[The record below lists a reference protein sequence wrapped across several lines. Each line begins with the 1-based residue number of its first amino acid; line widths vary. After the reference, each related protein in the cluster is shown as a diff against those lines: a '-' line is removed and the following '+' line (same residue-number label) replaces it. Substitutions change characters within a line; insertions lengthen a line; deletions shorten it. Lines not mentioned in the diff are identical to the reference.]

1 MPLPPMFGITVSNVS
16 SFWPAGPHPNETL
29 CPPMLPANSKAED
42 LQCGYPQWHP
52 FQICGKRSTTA
63 YGDDSHSWCPASRR
77 GDEGYLEDGDQYIR
91 FAWDPT
97 ASLKKDGFTEYIEIT
112 FEQSVYLHSVEVG
125 EPRGMGAIVR
135 IKALHPVN
143 GDYFTIWESS
153 TSEGDPTIQ
162 YRHRTLSEY
171 RIFAPFPICQTTFK
185 TNTVRLELDTYT
197 VKDWNELDYIQ
208 LVGSSDLPRGV
219 FGSDASGIEFVYVP
233 EANAFG
239 TDSFEFATSDC
250 AFQPSRQSKQAK
262 VAVGIMPVNDAP
274 MALNFT
280 ASNLAEHLGKPDEGL
295 DVFSLDLGKL
305 VTDVDGDVL
314 TYTVDQVKGDV
325 VAHLDNSI
333 LRVTW
338 KSKTQPPGFEVQY
351 TAMDPSKEHGTAF
364 VSHYPSCG
372 AGI

>member
-29 CPPMLPANSKAED
+29 CPPILPANSKAED

-63 YGDDSHSWCPASRR
+63 YGDDSYSWAPATRR

-153 TSEGDPTIQ
+153 TREGDPTIQ

-197 VKDWNELDYIQ
+197 VKVKTLEPARPPVPYF
-208 LVGSSDLPRGV
+208 SSCQQFLLRPFDRTLLSRTGTSLTISNLLGRLICHVVCLGV
-219 FGSDASGIEFVYVP
+219 
-233 EANAFG
+233 
-239 TDSFEFATSDC
+239 
-250 AFQPSRQSKQAK
+250 
-262 VAVGIMPVNDAP
+262 MPV
-274 MALNFT
+274 
-280 ASNLAEHLGKPDEGL
+280 
-295 DVFSLDLGKL
+295 V
-305 VTDVDGDVL
+305 
-314 TYTVDQVKGDV
+314 
-325 VAHLDNSI
+325 
-333 LRVTW
+333 
-338 KSKTQPPGFEVQY
+338 
-351 TAMDPSKEHGTAF
+351 
-364 VSHYPSCG
+364 
-372 AGI
+372 